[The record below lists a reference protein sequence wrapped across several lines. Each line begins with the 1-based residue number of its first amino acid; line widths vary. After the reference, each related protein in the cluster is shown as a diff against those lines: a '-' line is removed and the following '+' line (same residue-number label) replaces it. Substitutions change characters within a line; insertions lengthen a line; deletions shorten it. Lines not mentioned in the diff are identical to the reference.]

1 MKKNIGLV
9 IITHNEAATALLKTT
24 EMLCGIQPNI
34 EAVNF
39 YGDMDNL
46 SLLEKCEKSIK
57 NLNIEDGIIFLV
69 DVFGGTPF
77 NVSFMLS
84 KKYENSYIISGVN
97 IPMILEA
104 YDLREEDIPLNEK
117 VNLIKKAAIDVIL
130 GQETNNQN
138 SDDE

>member
-9 IITHNEAATALLKTT
+9 IITHNETATALLKTT
-24 EMLCGIQPNI
+24 EMLCGVQSNI
-34 EAVNF
+34 EAINF
-39 YGDMDNL
+39 YGDMDNV
-46 SLLEKCEKSIK
+46 SLQEKCEKSIK

-77 NVSFMLS
+77 NVAFMLS
-84 KKYENSYIISGVN
+84 KKYKNSYIIIGVN

-117 VNLIKKAAIDVIL
+117 IDLIKKAAIEVIL
-130 GQETNNQN
+130 GQETSSQN
-138 SDDE
+138 LDDE